1 MSKDRKI
8 AELEA
13 TIRSLLKAIDGY
25 KRDLT
30 YETNWRLMSACI
42 SAKEVLNKRE
52 VTNARNHGAN

>member
-1 MSKDRKI
+1 MSKDKRI

-13 TIRSLLKAIDGY
+13 TIRLLLKAIDGY

-42 SAKEVLNKRE
+42 NAKEVLK
-52 VTNARNHGAN
+52 ARSEA